1 MRDDAGVAARIAAA
15 LLSNRTPS
23 VPELDRLLSG
33 ISVYQDVV
41 VAGEVARPGVRD
53 CESRWQAIAP
63 YLPERGTLLD
73 VGANFAWFCLRWC
86 SEGSER
92 TAIAWEADLRTAA
105 VARHVLAS
113 HKHERICLV
122 TALADADALRKMEAS
137 GQRFDA
143 VLCLSVLHWINDH
156 RDFVATLG
164 RIADRIFIEHCD
176 PRETGAG
183 VEHLRREIGD
193 IGPYLRNLFP
203 ELHVER
209 IAEWKAHL
217 STEYPRELWL
227 VARSEL
233 KPSPHAENHE
243 HQASGGEL
251 YADALLQLSVV
262 WPPRSWWR
270 ERLDDTM
277 LEADGRALF
286 TPHGIHCRMY
296 DEEEAKDPITDDAEA
311 MRAAIKRIPER
322 GVTTLRRR
330 LRRWYEAARKR
341 LRRLWRE

>member
-1 MRDDAGVAARIAAA
+1 MA
-15 LLSNRTPS
+15 
-23 VPELDRLLSG
+23 ELDRLLSG
-33 ISVYQDVV
+33 ISVYQDVRI
-41 VAGEVARPGVRD
+41 AGSTVRKGVRD

-86 SEGSER
+86 DEGAER
-92 TAIAWEADLRTAA
+92 TALAWEADLRTAA

-113 HKHERICLV
+113 HRHERICLA

-209 IAEWKAHL
+209 IAVWEAHL
-217 STEYPRELWL
+217 SREYPRELWL

-233 KPSPHAENHE
+233 KPKEHAANHE
-243 HQASGGEL
+243 HASKHDHAPHHTHTGGGEL
-251 YADALLQLSVV
+251 YADALLQLNVV

-277 LEADGRALF
+277 LEADGRSLF
-286 TPHGIHCRMY
+286 TPHGIRNRAADDAA
-296 DEEEAKDPITDDAEA
+296 DEATDIAQRETKDPITDDTAA
-311 MRAAIKRIPER
+311 MRNAIARIPER
-322 GVTTLRRR
+322 GVTTIRRR
-330 LRRWYEAARKR
+330 VERIIKAAGKR